1 MVNGKFCVT
10 PNAHCWKLE
19 SLQQIEAQMQ
29 QWQRKKEGME
39 LMRHSLLSG
48 GAWKINVTR
57 SNQKNCFDTLNYYL
71 HRKRYKTVGYVE
83 VATK

>member
-1 MVNGKFCVT
+1 MRGAEFNEFSEIQMVNGKFCVT

-57 SNQKNCFDTLNYYL
+57 SNQKTAST
-71 HRKRYKTVGYVE
+71 H
-83 VATK
+83 